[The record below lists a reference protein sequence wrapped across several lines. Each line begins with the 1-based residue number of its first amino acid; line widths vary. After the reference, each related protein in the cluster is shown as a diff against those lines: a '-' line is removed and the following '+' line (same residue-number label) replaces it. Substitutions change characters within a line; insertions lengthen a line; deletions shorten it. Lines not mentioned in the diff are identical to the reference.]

1 MTESAIGMACWSSFT
16 SDYRNPPFPGAR
28 QDTHLSNDEG
38 SKSQTSKVAQITTV
52 EQKPLMEDTGR
63 ERLKRHRLEV
73 AGRVWIPEIWGQEEL
88 LKDWTDCSAFDASLF
103 PTGIVS
109 ARAALVQQGRRGLR
123 SR

>member
-1 MTESAIGMACWSSFT
+1 MTESAIGMACRSSFT
-16 SDYRNPPFPGAR
+16 SDHWNPPFPGAR
-28 QDTHLSNDEG
+28 QDTHLSNAEG
-38 SKSQTSKVAQITTV
+38 SKPQTSKVAQITTV